1 MMEYKSD
8 GPYRISAETEFIVE
22 FYDVDSMQVVWHGN
36 YIKYFELAR
45 RVLLDKIGYGYLKME
60 ESGYAFPVIDVSA
73 KYIGSLKFKDR
84 ARVKAILEE
93 YENRLR
99 IKYEIRNVETG
110 KLTTKGIS
118 TQMAFDIKM
127 RESCFA
133 CPPVLIQ
140 KVEAMI
146 ASCGQEAPR

>member
-1 MMEYKSD
+1 MEHKPD
-8 GPYRISAETEFIVE
+8 GPYSISAETEFIVE
-22 FYDVDSMQVVWHGN
+22 FYDVDPMQVVWHGN

-45 RVLLDKIGYGYLKME
+45 RVLLDKIGYGYLAME
-60 ESGYAFPVIDVSA
+60 ESGYAFPVIDVSV

-99 IKYEIRNVETG
+99 IKYEITNAETE
-110 KLTTKGIS
+110 KLTTRGIS
-118 TQMAFDIKM
+118 TQMAYDIK
-127 RESCFA
+127 RGESCFV

-140 KVEAMI
+140 KVEAII
-146 ASCGQEAPR
+146 ASSGQEIPR